1 MPPSSCNYSQQLNRE
16 RTLMRSLAVRLGVTL
31 GVVAVAGIVAIKI
44 FGLLFWPVVGI
55 GAGVIAVAL
64 LRSKL
69 RG

>member
-1 MPPSSCNYSQQLNRE
+1 
-16 RTLMRSLAVRLGVTL
+16 MRSLAVRLGVTL
-31 GVVAVAGIVAIKI
+31 GVVAVAGIVAVKI
-44 FGLLFWPVVGI
+44 FGLLLWPFVGI